1 MKILK
6 NVFCVLSLCLAVAAL
21 VLFFIPF
28 AQVNLTDGSS
38 VTGVA
43 AEFAFGSLNGQSIG
57 RSSDILFCGILTLL
71 TAVFAALSFKFK
83 GSRWAT
89 IGFSIVDAVYMLV
102 IALSHSNKFVD
113 VQNLVLENK
122 IGDNTTA
129 YINSAP
135 LLISIA
141 LFLTFAAAVAYL
153 LIADKI
159 AVAESEEAK
168 LTIPKKVVKFF
179 KDYKGEI
186 KKIVWPG
193 PKSVVKNTIIVLI
206 MCLIIGAFIWAID
219 IGLNALLRLI
229 YK

>member
-1 MKILK
+1 VKILK
-6 NVFCVLSLCLAVAAL
+6 NVFGVLAVLLAVAAL

-28 AQVNLTDGSS
+28 AQVNLTDGST
-38 VTGVA
+38 VKGVA
-43 AEFAFGSLNGQSIG
+43 AEFAIGSVNGQTIG
-57 RSSDILFCGILTLL
+57 KSSDILFCGILTIL
-71 TAVFAALSFKFK
+71 TVVFAALSFKFK

-102 IALSHSNKFVD
+102 VALFHSNKFVD
-113 VQNLVLENK
+113 VQNLVSEKL

-129 YINSAP
+129 YLNNAP

-159 AVAESEEAK
+159 AVAEAEEAT
-168 LTIPKKVVKFF
+168 LTIPQKVIKFL

-193 PKSVVKNTIIVLI
+193 PKSVVKNTVIVLI
-206 MCLIIGAFIWAID
+206 MCVVIGAFIWAID

>member
-6 NVFCVLSLCLAVAAL
+6 NVFGVLAVLLAVAAL

-38 VTGVA
+38 VQGVA
-43 AEFAFGSLNGQSIG
+43 AEFAFGSVDGHTTG
-57 RSSDILFCGILTLL
+57 KSSDILFCGILTLL

-89 IGFSIVDAVYMLV
+89 VGFSIVDAVYMLV

-113 VQNLVLENK
+113 VQELVAEK
-122 IGDNTTA
+122 FIGDNTTQ
-129 YINSAP
+129 YLNNAP

-141 LFLTFAAAVAYL
+141 LFLTFAAAAAYL

-159 AVAESEEAK
+159 AATASGDATV
-168 LTIPKKVVKFF
+168 PQKVVRFL

-186 KKIVWPG
+186 KKITWPNF
-193 PKSVVKNTIIVLI
+193 KSVVKNTIIVLV
-206 MCLIIGAFIWAID
+206 MCVIIGLFIWAID
-219 IGLNALLRLI
+219 LGLNALLRLI